1 MDDSGDD
8 VLGTIETQIALLMR
22 LGEATRRAT
31 PVEPH
36 RALDRAAYVILRQ
49 LAEAGPTNVST
60 LAARLNLDGSTITRQ
75 VAAMQRDDLVTRG
88 SDPADGRGTLV
99 TPTTHGLHCVTEVR
113 SARRTLYGHILADWN
128 ATDRATLAA
137 LMHRLNVSLS
147 AYKPTARD

>member
-49 LAEAGPTNVST
+49 LAESGPANVSA

-75 VAAMQRDDLVTRG
+75 VSAMQRDNLVSR
-88 SDPADGRGTLV
+88 SPDPADGRGTLV
-99 TPTTHGLHCVTEVR
+99 TPTDHGLQRVAGVR
-113 SARRTLYGHILADWN
+113 SARRDLYGHILADWN
-128 ATDRATLAA
+128 ATDRATLAT
-137 LMHRLNVSLS
+137 LMHRLNASLS
-147 AYKPTARD
+147 AHKPTARD

>member
-8 VLGTIETQIALLMR
+8 VLATIETEIALLMR

-49 LAEAGPTNVST
+49 LAEAGPTNVSA

-75 VAAMQRDDLVTRG
+75 VSAMQRDNLVTRG

-99 TPTTHGLHCVTEVR
+99 SPTPHGLHCVAEVR

-128 ATDRATLAA
+128 AADRATLAT

-147 AYKPTARD
+147 AYKPTAPD